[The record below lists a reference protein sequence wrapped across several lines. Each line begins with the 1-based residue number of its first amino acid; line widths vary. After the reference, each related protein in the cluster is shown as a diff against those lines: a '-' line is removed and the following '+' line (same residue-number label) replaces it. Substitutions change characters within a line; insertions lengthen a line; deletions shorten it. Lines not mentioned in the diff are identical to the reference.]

1 MATAFET
8 YRISAEQF
16 LAIEFG
22 PEEKVELDNGFIRM
36 RSGGTGAHSR
46 VQVNLI
52 IALGTRLRGTGCRA
66 FNSDMAV
73 RTHDLSVRYPN
84 VSVYCGDQSSP
95 ERDKEKAFTDP
106 RVVIEVLSPTTSL
119 HDQRI
124 KLGEYQDIPSVD
136 TVVFVDPDTERLRV
150 VQRTGAQG
158 WIDSWLSQGSEVVL
172 PSLSLTI
179 AHDEIFARD

>member
-8 YRISAEQF
+8 YYISAEQF
-16 LAIEFG
+16 LAMEFG
-22 PEEKVELDNGFIRM
+22 PEEKVELDNGIIRM
-36 RSGGTGAHSR
+36 MSGGTVRHAT
-46 VQVNLI
+46 VQGNI
-52 IALGTRLRGTGCRA
+52 FAALKTRLRGTGCRP

-73 RTHDLSVRYPN
+73 RTHDLSVRYPD

-106 RVVIEVLSPTTSL
+106 RIVIEVLSPSTSL
-119 HDQRI
+119 HDQRM

-136 TVVFVDPDTERLRV
+136 TVLFVDPDEERVRV
-150 VQRTGAQG
+150 VQRTSVDG
-158 WIDSWLSQGSEVVL
+158 WVDSWLSQGSAVEL
-172 PSLSLTI
+172 PSLSLTL